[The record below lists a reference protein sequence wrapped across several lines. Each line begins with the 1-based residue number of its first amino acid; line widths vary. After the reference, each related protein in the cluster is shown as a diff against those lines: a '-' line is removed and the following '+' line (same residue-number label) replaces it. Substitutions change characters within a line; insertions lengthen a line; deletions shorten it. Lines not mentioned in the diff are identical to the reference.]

1 MQAIWLRRILDV
13 MHHKQNTP
21 TKIFRDNKFVIAL
34 SKNSIF
40 HGWFKHNDI
49 QFCKIRELITKKEE
63 EINYCLSKEQRAS
76 NKYFNE
82 IIKDQV
88 ILQVEKNAGDDTNLI

>member
-1 MQAIWLRRILDV
+1 M
-13 MHHKQNTP
+13 
-21 TKIFRDNKFVIAL
+21 
-34 SKNSIF
+34 
-40 HGWFKHNDI
+40 
-49 QFCKIRELITKKEE
+49 

>member
-1 MQAIWLRRILDV
+1 M
-13 MHHKQNTP
+13 
-21 TKIFRDNKFVIAL
+21 
-34 SKNSIF
+34 
-40 HGWFKHNDI
+40 
-49 QFCKIRELITKKEE
+49 
-63 EINYCLSKEQRAS
+63 EINYCPSKEQRAS